1 MDYSEDKSCM
11 SRKSQESISCR
22 AISFLTAIYIFK
34 KDSIMLGGCA
44 NVLNSIY
51 TMGGKVYVTGVIGAD
66 NIGKRFLAELHQ
78 RQIAANGI
86 IIDKK
91 STTTIKTRVV

>member
-34 KDSIMLGGCA
+34 KHLTNYGLG
-44 NVLNSIY
+44 N
-51 TMGGKVYVTGVIGAD
+51 
-66 NIGKRFLAELHQ
+66 NITLLFVMRA
-78 RQIAANGI
+78 RQALF
-86 IIDKK
+86 
-91 STTTIKTRVV
+91 